1 MKLCD
6 NIKLGK
12 GGLYPNRRNRWP
24 GVREALEPFPT
35 LKVVNI
41 MEEIVNLFVN
51 NGIGVACVIYLI
63 YFQNTTMTKML
74 DALNSINT
82 RLSIIEDKLET
93 K

>member
-1 MKLCD
+1 MAF
-6 NIKLGK
+6 IPTGGTGGQAYGK
-12 GGLYPNRRNRWP
+12 RLNPSQ
-24 GVREALEPFPT
+24 T

-93 K
+93 R